1 MSAMTASP
9 PTRAWALAA
18 AVLRWSV
25 GGVFIYLGLTKAL
38 HPVEF
43 LKLVRQYEVVS
54 QPPLL
59 NLIASALPWFEVIC
73 GLLLVLGTAVRGT
86 TLVMMVLMIAFTGLV
101 VRRALALAAA
111 GGIAFCDLRM
121 DCGCGS
127 GEVWVCGKVVEN
139 ALLLV
144 ALGIILSAPTA
155 FGLRPALFRGPRV
168 AESRVERRDAKAAF

>member
-1 MSAMTASP
+1 MSEVTASP
-9 PTRAWALAA
+9 PPRAWTLTA
-18 AVLRWSV
+18 AVLRWLV

-73 GLLLVLGTAVRGT
+73 GLLLALGAAVRGT
-86 TLVMMVLMIAFTGLV
+86 VLVMMVLMLAFTGLIA
-101 VRRALALAAA
+101 RRALALAAA

-127 GEVWVCGKVVEN
+127 GEVWVCGKLVQN
-139 ALLLV
+139 GLLLI
-144 ALGIILSAPTA
+144 ALGVILLAPTA
-155 FGLRPALFRGPRV
+155 FCLRPALFRNP
-168 AESRVERRDAKAAF
+168 